1 MWKLHNYFFLSG
13 DYLSK
18 SLSLEKQLRVKG
30 IIGPCREGTFRH
42 TLQKNTLHAIIKQL
56 KQEHFWGYTERGR
69 EMLAFLCVVLFL
81 WLGFK
86 ILGLLLRLSWSIWK
100 VLAGLVLALCVPFL
114 IVCLVVLGGIFL
126 LLPLIAVGLLYAIL
140 KACT

>member
-1 MWKLHNYFFLSG
+1 
-13 DYLSK
+13 
-18 SLSLEKQLRVKG
+18 
-30 IIGPCREGTFRH
+30 
-42 TLQKNTLHAIIKQL
+42 
-56 KQEHFWGYTERGR
+56 
-69 EMLAFLCVVLFL
+69 MLAFLCILVFL

>member
-1 MWKLHNYFFLSG
+1 
-13 DYLSK
+13 
-18 SLSLEKQLRVKG
+18 
-30 IIGPCREGTFRH
+30 
-42 TLQKNTLHAIIKQL
+42 
-56 KQEHFWGYTERGR
+56 
-69 EMLAFLCVVLFL
+69 MLAFLCVVLFL

-126 LLPLIAVGLLYAIL
+126 LPLIAVGLLYAIL

>member
-1 MWKLHNYFFLSG
+1 
-13 DYLSK
+13 
-18 SLSLEKQLRVKG
+18 
-30 IIGPCREGTFRH
+30 
-42 TLQKNTLHAIIKQL
+42 
-56 KQEHFWGYTERGR
+56 
-69 EMLAFLCVVLFL
+69 MLAFLCILLFF

-126 LLPLIAVGLLYAIL
+126 LLPLIAVGILYAIL